1 MKTATTRPAHHLVV
15 PLLVLS
21 ALSAAGTLASPWL
34 LRGSPVLL
42 MVLSPR
48 LPFLALAA
56 PKVGVIPFVVMG
68 TARLCLGDPFH
79 FLIGRRLGTRPG
91 AGSRVPGLARLMGH
105 ARTRWVVAGAVLV
118 RPIGRHVAL
127 AGASG
132 VPSGVVVGLDIAGT
146 LVYLVGVH
154 TGMGAIW

>member
-1 MKTATTRPAHHLVV
+1 
-15 PLLVLS
+15 
-21 ALSAAGTLASPWL
+21 
-34 LRGSPVLL
+34 

-56 PKVGVIPFVVMG
+56 PKVGVIPFVVVG

-79 FLIGRRLGTRPG
+79 FLLGRRLGTVP
-91 AGSRVPGLARLMGH
+91 AGRSRVPGVARLVRH
-105 ARTRWVVAGAVLV
+105 ARTKQVVAGAVLV

-127 AGASG
+127 AGAAG
-132 VPSGVVVGLDIAGT
+132 VRSSVVVGLDLAGT